1 MRTLLIDN
9 YDSFT
14 FNLFQLIYSLS
25 GIEPLVI
32 KNDQMSWAE
41 AAMLQFSN
49 IVISPGPGR
58 PEIPSDFGISR
69 EAILDGR
76 WPVLGVCLG
85 HQGICHHLG
94 GAVHHAKTPMHGII
108 DAVIHNGT
116 GLFENIPSPFH
127 VVRYHSLAVDALPEC
142 LIPTAFSSDNVI
154 MAVEH
159 RDKPIWGVQFH
170 PESICSEHGSK
181 ILTNFLALAANE
193 RQSPEVN
200 CGADTD
206 KGDFRIFAKRLDT
219 WTDPHQVIETFSTP
233 AQPVFWLDSSLS
245 NSTARFSFIGDASG
259 PHSETLSYEVASQK
273 LTITKTGSVRTV
285 SESILDYMERRL
297 EALKIDA
304 RLEAPFDFAP
314 GYVGYLGYEMKAETG
329 GSLAHQSRSPD
340 AQFIFAD
347 RALCFD
353 LQEQTIWLVCLELE
367 TREDRARVWFDAIE
381 ELLQQT
387 PTKHTSALKVQ
398 IENLALRADSGKYL
412 ELIDKCLTKIR
423 DGESYE
429 VCLTNTMEARADLD
443 DIATYML
450 LRKINPAPYSA
461 FLRFPA
467 TSILCSSPEL
477 FVDRNRHGIVRS
489 KPIKGTIRRGK
500 SPEEDSELKGRL
512 SSSEKERAENLMIV
526 DLIRN
531 DLGKVCEVGTVTV
544 PKIFDVETYATVHQ
558 LVSTIEGRLRSD
570 RTLVD
575 LIRAT
580 FPGGSMTG
588 APKIRTMEILDKLEG
603 SARGVYSG
611 AVGFLSVTGTAA
623 LNIVIR
629 TIVIQEQMLSIGVG
643 GAITALSV
651 PSEELSETELK
662 AEALLRTLS
671 SVAGYP
677 VRFKDS

>member
-25 GIEPLVI
+25 GIEPIVI

-41 AAMLQFSN
+41 AAALGFSN

-58 PEIPSDFGISR
+58 PDVPCDFGISR

-85 HQGICHHLG
+85 HQGICHYLG
-94 GAVHHAKTPMHGII
+94 GAVHHAQKPMHGII

-127 VVRYHSLAVDALPEC
+127 VVRYHSLAVEALPEC
-142 LIPTAFSSDNVI
+142 LIPTAFSSDSVI

-181 ILTNFLALAANE
+181 IITNFLALAANE
-193 RQSPEVN
+193 RRSPEIG
-200 CGADTD
+200 CSADAD
-206 KGDFRIFAKRLDT
+206 DGNFRIFAKRLDH
-219 WTDPHQVIETFSTP
+219 WTDPQHVIETFSTP
-233 AQPVFWLDSSLS
+233 EQPVFWLDSSLS
-245 NSTARFSFIGDASG
+245 DSTARFSFIGDASG
-259 PHSETLSYEVASQK
+259 PHSEVLSYEAASQK
-273 LTITKTGSVRTV
+273 LTIAKTERMHSV
-285 SESILDYMERRL
+285 SESILDYMDRRL
-297 EALKIDA
+297 EELKVDPC
-304 RLEAPFDFAP
+304 LETPFDFAP
-314 GYVGYLGYEMKAETG
+314 GYVGYFGYEMKAETG
-329 GSLAHQSRSPD
+329 GTLAHKSRSPD

-353 LQEQTIWLVCLELE
+353 LQEQAIWLVCMDLE
-367 TREDRARVWFDAIE
+367 TREDRARAWFEAIE
-381 ELLQQT
+381 KLVVQSPQK
-387 PTKHTSALKVQ
+387 PTSAVKVH
-398 IENLALRADSGKYL
+398 IESLTLRANSGEYL
-412 ELIDKCLTKIR
+412 ELIDECLSKIR

-429 VCLTNTMEARADLD
+429 VCLTNTMEARSDLD
-443 DIATYML
+443 DLATYML
-450 LRKINPAPYSA
+450 LRGINPAPYSA
-461 FLRFPA
+461 FLRFPN
-467 TSILCSSPEL
+467 TSVLCSSPEL
-477 FVDRNRHGIVRS
+477 FIERNRHGIIRS

-500 SPEEDSELKGRL
+500 DPEEDAELKGRL

-531 DLGKVCEVGTVTV
+531 DLGRVCEVGTVVV

-575 LIRAT
+575 LVRAT

-588 APKIRTMEILDKLEG
+588 APKVRTMEILDKLEDG
-603 SARGVYSG
+603 ARGVYSG
-611 AVGFLSVTGTAA
+611 ALGFLSVTGTAA

-629 TIVIQEQMLSIGVG
+629 TIVLQEKMLSIGVG

-651 PSEELSETELK
+651 PSEELSETQLK

-671 SVAGYP
+671 TVAGYP
-677 VRFKDS
+677 IKFKDS